1 MAVVRLQP
9 EGGGGCGRLGFN
21 LSPLGQHPAPRPA
34 AKTLHTGD
42 GGGGRQG
49 QHASFVAHQGLRV
62 AGFTTKPARSPTT
75 ALLSARPFPTHG
87 LCAHPTLSTATATTG
102 HWKESN
108 AEQARLL
115 LAGYILGFFF
125 RCRWLFSQNTL
136 QQTKTGIAVCRYIA
150 GTGSAFSTSPGGQP
164 WSFLSP
170 VGIHHLLLFFF
181 FPLFTFFLCVFF
193 PLSPLYNTSPSFLQR
208 KGHWLWASRL
218 QKSSRTRGL
227 VSSSRL
233 AADLVE
239 IVFQLLFLLQK

>member
-1 MAVVRLQP
+1 MWKAGLQP
-9 EGGGGCGRLGFN
+9 ESIGSTSIPKASSEDTAHWRRWWRLTGTAHLFLCPSGPPCCWVYN
-21 LSPLGQHPAPRPA
+21 KTPQIPNHSPAVRPPLSHPWPVCPPYAQHSHGHHRALER
-34 AKTLHTGD
+34 KQ
-42 GGGGRQG
+42 RR
-49 QHASFVAHQGLRV
+49 ASQ
-62 AGFTTKPARSPTT
+62 
-75 ALLSARPFPTHG
+75 ALVSWIYF
-87 LCAHPTLSTATATTG
+87 
-102 HWKESN
+102 
-108 AEQARLL
+108 
-115 LAGYILGFFF
+115 GFFF

>member
-1 MAVVRLQP
+1 MWEAGLQP
-9 EGGGGCGRLGFN
+9 ESIGSTSSPKASSEDTAHWRRWWRLTGTAHLFLCPSGPPCCWVYN
-21 LSPLGQHPAPRPA
+21 
-34 AKTLHTGD
+34 KTPQIPNH
-42 GGGGRQG
+42 
-49 QHASFVAHQGLRV
+49 
-62 AGFTTKPARSPTT
+62 SPTVRPPLSHPWPVCPPYAQHSHGHHR
-75 ALLSARPFPTHG
+75 ALERKQRRAS
-87 LCAHPTLSTATATTG
+87 
-102 HWKESN
+102 
-108 AEQARLL
+108 QALVSWI
-115 LAGYILGFFF
+115 YFGFFF

>member
-1 MAVVRLQP
+1 MWKAGLQP
-9 EGGGGCGRLGFN
+9 ESIGSTSIPKASSEDTAHWRWWW
-21 LSPLGQHPAPRPA
+21 RPTGTA
-34 AKTLHTGD
+34 CLFRCPSGPPCCWVYNKTPQIPNH
-42 GGGGRQG
+42 
-49 QHASFVAHQGLRV
+49 
-62 AGFTTKPARSPTT
+62 SPTVRPPLSHPWPVCPPYAQHSHGHHR
-75 ALLSARPFPTHG
+75 ALERKQRRAS
-87 LCAHPTLSTATATTG
+87 
-102 HWKESN
+102 
-108 AEQARLL
+108 QALVSWI
-115 LAGYILGFFF
+115 YFGFFF

>member
-1 MAVVRLQP
+1 MWEAGLQP
-9 EGGGGCGRLGFN
+9 ESIGSTSSPKASSEDTAHWRRWWRLTGTAHLFLCPSGPPCCWVYN
-21 LSPLGQHPAPRPA
+21 
-34 AKTLHTGD
+34 KT
-42 GGGGRQG
+42 RQIPN
-49 QHASFVAHQGLRV
+49 H
-62 AGFTTKPARSPTT
+62 SPTVRPPLSHPWPLCPPYAQHSHGHHR
-75 ALLSARPFPTHG
+75 ALERKQRRAS
-87 LCAHPTLSTATATTG
+87 
-102 HWKESN
+102 
-108 AEQARLL
+108 QALVSWI
-115 LAGYILGFFF
+115 YFGFFF

>member
-1 MAVVRLQP
+1 MWEAGLQP
-9 EGGGGCGRLGFN
+9 ESIGSTSSPKASSEDTAHWRRWWRLTGTAHLFLCPSGPPCCWVYN
-21 LSPLGQHPAPRPA
+21 KTPQIPNHSPAVRPPLSHPWPVCPPYAQHSHGHHRALER
-34 AKTLHTGD
+34 KQ
-42 GGGGRQG
+42 RR
-49 QHASFVAHQGLRV
+49 ASQ
-62 AGFTTKPARSPTT
+62 
-75 ALLSARPFPTHG
+75 ALVSWIYF
-87 LCAHPTLSTATATTG
+87 
-102 HWKESN
+102 
-108 AEQARLL
+108 
-115 LAGYILGFFF
+115 GFFF

>member
-1 MAVVRLQP
+1 MWKAGLQP
-9 EGGGGCGRLGFN
+9 ESIGSTSIPKASSEDTAHWRWWWRPTGTACLFRCPSGPPCCWVYNKTPQIPNHSPAVRPP
-21 LSPLGQHPAPRPA
+21 LSHPWPVCPPYAQHSHGHHRALER
-34 AKTLHTGD
+34 KQ
-42 GGGGRQG
+42 RR
-49 QHASFVAHQGLRV
+49 ASQ
-62 AGFTTKPARSPTT
+62 
-75 ALLSARPFPTHG
+75 ALVSWIYF
-87 LCAHPTLSTATATTG
+87 
-102 HWKESN
+102 
-108 AEQARLL
+108 
-115 LAGYILGFFF
+115 GFFF

>member
-1 MAVVRLQP
+1 MWEAGLQP
-9 EGGGGCGRLGFN
+9 ESIGSTSSPKASSEDTAHWRRWWRLTGTAHLFLCPSGPPCCWVYN
-21 LSPLGQHPAPRPA
+21 
-34 AKTLHTGD
+34 KT
-42 GGGGRQG
+42 RQIPN
-49 QHASFVAHQGLRV
+49 H
-62 AGFTTKPARSPTT
+62 SPTVRPPLSHPWPVCPPYAQHSHGHHR
-75 ALLSARPFPTHG
+75 ALERKQRRAS
-87 LCAHPTLSTATATTG
+87 
-102 HWKESN
+102 
-108 AEQARLL
+108 QALVSWI
-115 LAGYILGFFF
+115 YFGFFF

>member
-1 MAVVRLQP
+1 MWEAGLQP
-9 EGGGGCGRLGFN
+9 ESIGSTSSPKASSEDTAHWRRWWRLTGTAHLFLCPSGPPCCWVYN
-21 LSPLGQHPAPRPA
+21 
-34 AKTLHTGD
+34 KT
-42 GGGGRQG
+42 RQIPN
-49 QHASFVAHQGLRV
+49 H
-62 AGFTTKPARSPTT
+62 SPTVRPPLSHPWPLCPPYAQHSHGHHR
-75 ALLSARPFPTHG
+75 ALERKQRRAS
-87 LCAHPTLSTATATTG
+87 
-102 HWKESN
+102 
-108 AEQARLL
+108 QALVSWI
-115 LAGYILGFFF
+115 YFGFFF

-181 FPLFTFFLCVFF
+181 FPLFTFFFVFFF

>member
-1 MAVVRLQP
+1 MWEAGLQP
-9 EGGGGCGRLGFN
+9 ESIGSTSSPKASSEDTAHWRRWWRLTGTAHLFLCPSGPPCCWVYN
-21 LSPLGQHPAPRPA
+21 
-34 AKTLHTGD
+34 KTPQIPNH
-42 GGGGRQG
+42 
-49 QHASFVAHQGLRV
+49 
-62 AGFTTKPARSPTT
+62 SPTVRPPLSHPWPLCPPYAQHSHGHHR
-75 ALLSARPFPTHG
+75 ALERKQRRAS
-87 LCAHPTLSTATATTG
+87 
-102 HWKESN
+102 
-108 AEQARLL
+108 QALVSWI
-115 LAGYILGFFF
+115 YFGFFF

>member
-1 MAVVRLQP
+1 MWKAGLQP
-9 EGGGGCGRLGFN
+9 ESIGSTSIPKASSEDTAHWRRWWRLTGTAHLFLCPSGPPCCWVYN
-21 LSPLGQHPAPRPA
+21 
-34 AKTLHTGD
+34 KTPQIPNH
-42 GGGGRQG
+42 
-49 QHASFVAHQGLRV
+49 
-62 AGFTTKPARSPTT
+62 SPTVRPPLSHPWPVCPPYAQHSHGHHR
-75 ALLSARPFPTHG
+75 ALERKQRRAS
-87 LCAHPTLSTATATTG
+87 
-102 HWKESN
+102 
-108 AEQARLL
+108 QALVSWI
-115 LAGYILGFFF
+115 YFGFFF